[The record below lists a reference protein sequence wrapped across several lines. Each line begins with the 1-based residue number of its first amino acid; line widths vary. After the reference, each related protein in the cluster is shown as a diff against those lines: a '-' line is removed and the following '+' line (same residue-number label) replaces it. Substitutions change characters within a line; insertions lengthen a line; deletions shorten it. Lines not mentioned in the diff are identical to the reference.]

1 MADGAKLVP
10 LIVATDSVRVAGGE
24 ISFEVPPRTAV
35 AFKVAY

>member
-10 LIVATDSVRVAGGE
+10 LIVATGSVRVAGGE
-24 ISFEVPPRTAV
+24 IGFEVPPRTAV